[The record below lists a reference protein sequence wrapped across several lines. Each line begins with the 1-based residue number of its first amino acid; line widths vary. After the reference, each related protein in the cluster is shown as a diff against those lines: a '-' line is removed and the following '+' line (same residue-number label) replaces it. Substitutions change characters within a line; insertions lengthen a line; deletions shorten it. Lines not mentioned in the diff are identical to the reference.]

1 MVGSLPTFID
11 IVRWRITLLSLQV
24 QFDLPF
30 AWVSL
35 SPVPKQRGERSH
47 RPV

>member
-1 MVGSLPTFID
+1 MMGSRPTFID
-11 IVRWRITLLSLQV
+11 IVSWRITLLSLQV

-35 SPVPKQRGERSH
+35 GPVPKQRGEGSH